1 MKQKLLKTMIALIA
15 IVMPGLSYAQSQTAE
30 GIYNGTLSVK
40 LGPIDAGSS
49 TENVYLIAENDNH
62 IRLEIRNFKF
72 STGEG
77 DPLELGDIIIPNAE
91 LQQNGNTIIILPT
104 DAQVTLPEIG
114 TVNVHLNQS
123 TITDK
128 NLALTLS
135 VQVPDLPLPVTVGFE
150 GIKTGGVGIYDANVE
165 KPKVYYNSATNSLIV
180 KNVENQ
186 KYDIYNITGM
196 QILSGTLNAEEINVS
211 NLSKGIYLIKIG
223 NNTVK
228 FIKK

>member
-1 MKQKLLKTMIALIA
+1 MKQKLLKTMIALIV

-30 GIYNGTLSVK
+30 GIYNGTLNVK

-49 TENVYLIAENDNH
+49 TENVYLIAEDDNH

-91 LQQNGNTIIILPT
+91 LQQDENTIIILPT

-114 TVNVHLNQS
+114 TVDVHLNQS

-135 VQVPDLPLPVTVGFE
+135 VQVSDLPLPVTVGFE
-150 GIKTGGVGIYDANVE
+150 GTKTGGDDAGACGDCQG
-165 KPKVYYNSATNSLIV
+165 KC
-180 KNVENQ
+180 
-186 KYDIYNITGM
+186 
-196 QILSGTLNAEEINVS
+196 SGCCPP
-211 NLSKGIYLIKIG
+211 
-223 NNTVK
+223 
-228 FIKK
+228 

>member
-1 MKQKLLKTMIALIA
+1 MKQKLLKTMIALIV

-30 GIYNGTLSVK
+30 GIYNGTLNVK

-49 TENVYLIAENDNH
+49 TENVYLIAEDDNH

-77 DPLELGDIIIPNAE
+77 DPLELGDIII
-91 LQQNGNTIIILPT
+91 LPT

-114 TVNVHLNQS
+114 TVDVHLNQS

-135 VQVPDLPLPVTVGFE
+135 VQVSDLPLPVTVGFE
-150 GIKTGGVGIYDANVE
+150 GTKTGGVGIHDANVE
-165 KPKVYYNSATNSLIV
+165 KPKVYYSSATNSLII
-180 KNVENQ
+180 KNIKNQ

-196 QILSGTLNAEEINVS
+196 QILSGILNAEEINVS

-223 NNTVK
+223 NSTVK

>member
-30 GIYNGTLSVK
+30 GTYNGTLAVK
-40 LGPIDAGSS
+40 LGPVDAGSS
-49 TENVYLIAENDNH
+49 TEDVYLIAENSNH

-77 DPLELGDIIIPNAE
+77 APLELGDIVIPNAE
-91 LQQNGNTIIILPT
+91 LQQDGNTITILPT
-104 DAQVTLPEIG
+104 DAQVTLPGIG
-114 TVNVHLNQS
+114 TVDVHLNQS

-135 VQVPDLPLPVTVGFE
+135 VQVADLPLPVTVEFE
-150 GIKTGGVGIYDANVE
+150 GTKTGGVGIHDANVE
-165 KPKVYYNSATNSLIV
+165 KPKVYYNSITNSLIV
-180 KNVENQ
+180 KSAENQ
-186 KYDIYNITGM
+186 KYDIYNVTGM
-196 QILSGTLNAEEINVS
+196 HILSGILNTDNINVS

-223 NNTVK
+223 NSTVK